1 MFFCEKWLNER
12 ADIISARVNTQ
23 LKGFN
28 IEMWSELKNG
38 DRTAD
43 CVVMDA
49 HGVPYATLNTAHRI
63 KACIEIQK
71 MFCKYYGIQMPIFI
85 DEAAV
90 FDSSNLPHNDCQT
103 IYLMADDI
111 NVLIVE

>member
-1 MFFCEKWLNER
+1 
-12 ADIISARVNTQ
+12 
-23 LKGFN
+23 
-28 IEMWSELKNG
+28 
-38 DRTAD
+38 
-43 CVVMDA
+43 MDA

-71 MFCKYYGIQMPIFI
+71 IFCKYYGIQMPIFI

-90 FDSSNLPHNDCQT
+90 FDSTNLPHIDCQT
-103 IYLMADDI
+103 IYLMADDS